1 MVVDASVWV
10 SRLVPQDAK
19 HATTREW
26 LDRHLQNG
34 GLTASPTLALAEVAG
49 AVARRTGSARLGTR
63 AVQALLNLPGLRLI
77 AVDQRLAM
85 SAARLAANLSLRGA
99 DAVYVAA
106 ALDLG
111 VPLVSWNVEQRER
124 GRRLLRVHT
133 PGQTE

>member
-10 SRLVPQDAK
+10 SRLLPQDAK
-19 HATTREW
+19 HAATRGW
-26 LDRHLQNG
+26 LERHLRDG
-34 GLTASPTLALAEVAG
+34 GLTASPALALAEVAG

-63 AVQALLNLPGLRLI
+63 AVQALLDLPGLRLI

-85 SAARLAANLSLRGA
+85 RAARLAAELSLRGA

-111 VPLVSWNVEQRER
+111 LPLVSWDVEQRER
-124 GRRLLRVHT
+124 GRRLVRVHT
-133 PGQTE
+133 PGEME